1 MTAGR
6 FSPVKD
12 LRLDSARDLFTGDLR
27 HAAMQNEKRARSRS
41 FTSHQN
47 VNTKQDQKPATN
59 TYDNGSS
66 VLSSRYEVASS
77 NEEINDSRFNDISCI
92 SFADRTMDEKD
103 NLSRNDVSVLNSSR
117 TSSNN
122 VSNDTKNTA
131 NSFSSLD
138 SSALDQSAG
147 SKRKFG
153 NSFNASH
160 FSANSASSAKRLRK
174 DIASCLT
181 DSTKKCNPLPQ
192 AIPILHQRTNPPDR
206 LNNLSSLASLANSS
220 SCLNSSALNGQPFRN
235 STSFNDS
242 GARNQASNA
251 NQLSCRRDAKQDSL
265 DSLLS
270 MAKQCAKIMNADCV
284 STSLSKSHNEQSLR
298 FTC

>member
-122 VSNDTKNTA
+122 ASNDTKNTA
-131 NSFSSLD
+131 NSISSLD
-138 SSALDQSAG
+138 SSALD
-147 SKRKFG
+147 
-153 NSFNASH
+153 
-160 FSANSASSAKRLRK
+160 
-174 DIASCLT
+174 
-181 DSTKKCNPLPQ
+181 
-192 AIPILHQRTNPPDR
+192 
-206 LNNLSSLASLANSS
+206 
-220 SCLNSSALNGQPFRN
+220 
-235 STSFNDS
+235 
-242 GARNQASNA
+242 
-251 NQLSCRRDAKQDSL
+251 
-265 DSLLS
+265 
-270 MAKQCAKIMNADCV
+270 
-284 STSLSKSHNEQSLR
+284 
-298 FTC
+298 